1 MLALDLNWG
10 LVGYSLAAP
19 IQSFRDSKRG
29 ALVRVE
35 NKVKKDSIGT
45 TERLIWKLTILP
57 SLAPELNYIFV
68 LDQNIFVKCES
79 YTNRF
84 VK

>member
-1 MLALDLNWG
+1 M
-10 LVGYSLAAP
+10 GYSLAAP
-19 IQSFRDSKRG
+19 IQSFIDSKRRS
-29 ALVRVE
+29 LVRVE
-35 NKVKKDSIGT
+35 NKVKKERIVM